1 MGEGPLDEKAA
12 PRRIL
17 MIDDEEAF
25 LEMAAFRFRRRG
37 HLVMTALNCE
47 IGLNLI
53 KTVAVD
59 VVFLDLWMPNV
70 DGVETLRRIREIK
83 KELPVIIVTAHASDP
98 KIQEAEKLGISG
110 VYHKGGDLHGLHVV
124 MEAAL

>member
-1 MGEGPLDEKAA
+1 MDEKTA

-25 LEMAAFRFRRRG
+25 LEIAAARFRKRG

-47 IGLNLI
+47 TGINLI

-59 VVFLDLWMPNV
+59 VVFLDLRMPRV
-70 DGVETLRRIREIK
+70 DGVETLRRIRQIK
-83 KELPVIIVTAHASDP
+83 KDLPVILVTAHRSDEVI
-98 KIQEAEKLGISG
+98 KKAKELGISS
-110 VYHKGGDLHGLHVV
+110 VFDKSGDLHGLHAV

>member
-1 MGEGPLDEKAA
+1 LDEKAE

-25 LEMAAFRFRRRG
+25 LEIAASRFRKRG
-37 HLVMTALNCE
+37 HLVLTALNCE
-47 IGLNLI
+47 TGINLI

-59 VVFLDLWMPNV
+59 VVFLDLRMPHV
-70 DGVETLRRIREIK
+70 DGVETLRRIRQIK
-83 KELPVIIVTAHASDP
+83 KELPVIIVTAHSSD
-98 KIQEAEKLGISG
+98 KVIQQAKELGISG
-110 VYHKGGDLHGLHVV
+110 VFDKSGDLHGLHAV